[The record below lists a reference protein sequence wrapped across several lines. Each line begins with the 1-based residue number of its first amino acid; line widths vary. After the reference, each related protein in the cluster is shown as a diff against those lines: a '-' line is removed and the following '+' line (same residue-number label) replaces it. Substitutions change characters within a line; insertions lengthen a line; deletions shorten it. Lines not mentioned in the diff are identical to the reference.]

1 MSVWQIKQEKLALVE
16 CKSQNGKKLQFNVC
30 SGIFQMRIKIDALGS
45 LHEWL
50 FASMRIASHAIDLHL
65 CVGSNF
71 KQNALVIPV
80 FYWIK
85 DMKSH
90 INRLIDIDR
99 FQNSPLFTFIMRLG
113 KRKRERKRC
122 NTHLLCSRNWKWHV
136 LGVSNAAFKFILR
149 IWHELG
155 C

>member
-16 CKSQNGKKLQFNVC
+16 CKRKNGKKLQFNVC

-71 KQNALVIPV
+71 KQNARFIPV

-99 FQNSPLFTFIMRLG
+99 FQNGPLFTFIMRLG
-113 KRKRERKRC
+113 ERKRERKRC